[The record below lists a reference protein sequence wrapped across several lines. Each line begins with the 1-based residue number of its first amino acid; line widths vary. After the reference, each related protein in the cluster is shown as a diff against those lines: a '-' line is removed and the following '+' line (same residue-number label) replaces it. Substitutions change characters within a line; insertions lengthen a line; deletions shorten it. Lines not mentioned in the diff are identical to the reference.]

1 MEINNS
7 IINEL
12 KAKIEA
18 QAAQIK
24 QLADTNSELMALIN
38 NISSEMPDDAI
49 MPDDEMLDLYE
60 LEAPVIITREFI
72 EFVAI
77 RKIKNA
83 IIPDVKSNLAAKELT
98 MLIQDTE
105 LSEFD
110 LGLAFNR
117 IIDKYIYQR
126 MWDSTD
132 SGVRRA
138 VELLED
144 LGYQKIETPKDSPII
159 GPYWERTIG
168 GGTRVHTV
176 YRAPFRLANG
186 YEYLYLKGV
195 CITR

>member
-18 QAAQIK
+18 QATQIK
-24 QLADTNSELMALIN
+24 QLADTNSLLMTLIN
-38 NISSEMPDDAI
+38 NISSSAEMVDSDATAVI
-49 MPDDEMLDLYE
+49 KP
-60 LEAPVIITREFI
+60 ANVIITHEFI

-138 VELLED
+138 VELLEE